1 MIAHVSGILEFKSKN
16 FVIIDNSGI
25 GYKIYIPQ
33 SVYTSLPSIGNEVK
47 VLTYTHLKDDEI
59 SLYGF
64 LSTEELELF
73 ELLITVTGVGKKM
86 ALNILSSMSCDAIKS
101 AISSENIDKLSTIS
115 GIGKKTAKRLILELK
130 DKIGHIEEEE
140 FIEEEKKEV
149 YQDAVLGLVG
159 LGYNESVARGVV
171 SKLLKENS
179 DLTLEEVI
187 MHALKQLE

>member
-130 DKIGHIEEEE
+130 DKIGHIAEEE
-140 FIEEEKKEV
+140 FFVEEKKEV

-171 SKLLKENS
+171 SKLFKENS

>member
-1 MIAHVSGILEFKSKN
+1 MIAHVSGILEFKSNN

-33 SVYTSLPSIGNEVK
+33 SVYTSLPSIGNKVK
-47 VLTYTHLKDDEI
+47 VLTYTHFKEDEI